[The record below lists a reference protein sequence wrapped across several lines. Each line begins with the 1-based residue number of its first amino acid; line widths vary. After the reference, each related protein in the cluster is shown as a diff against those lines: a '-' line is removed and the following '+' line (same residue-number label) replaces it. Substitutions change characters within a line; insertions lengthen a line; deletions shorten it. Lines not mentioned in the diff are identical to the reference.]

1 MRIFLYIA
9 FFFVGMVAGGVMG
22 GSSALLLG
30 GIIGLGIF
38 WVIDRSGQSKREV
51 RSAAGGGA
59 SLDDLRREVRQLK
72 QEVARLAGKV
82 AVLSGETDAAPV
94 TDQVVDVPIGPG
106 TAAASSA
113 PVGAEVTELMIQ
125 GDAVG
130 AGIGGG
136 VSDGVPPT
144 PVEQRYDPPAT
155 SGNLPDEALAVETAT
170 GFRPFAAFKS
180 WLFGGNALVRIGV
193 VVLFFGLAFL
203 VKFAAEHAVLPIEA
217 RYVGIGIGA
226 LITLVLGWRLRVRRP
241 EYAMALQ
248 GLGVASLYLVTFAAF
263 RLHAL
268 LPGGLTF
275 AILVS
280 TCALSAA
287 LAVLQNAK
295 SMAVIGICGGFLA
308 PVLAS
313 TGGGSHVSLFSYYAL
328 LNVGIVGIAWF
339 KAWRPLNVLGFLLTF
354 GIGSV
359 WASHNYRDELF
370 STTEPFLILFFGL
383 YLLVSLLYASRR
395 KLELSQLAVEI
406 AGERI
411 DYVDGTLV
419 FGNPLVAFGL
429 QYLMVEDMQYGAAFS
444 ALGLGMIYLPIAT
457 MLHHRGRDEFRLLVE
472 SFLALGVIFASLAIP
487 LGLDA
492 RWTSA
497 AWAAEGAGIFW
508 VGLRQQ
514 RPAARA
520 FALLLQVGSAVS
532 LLLSLEQPGVE
543 NLLGLVPVLDG
554 SVLGPIFVGLAA
566 MLTAGLIRRCRQLV
580 SESESALEPLITV
593 VGLGFLNLAFPLF
606 LDASWT
612 GLALAL
618 SGAVTVWI
626 AARFGHG
633 AAMGF
638 GLAVQVPGG
647 LLFGSATPV
656 ATSAA
661 LLNRFWLGSVL
672 VSGAGLVS
680 GWRLGKTHG
689 PLAQL
694 SVLGL
699 IWGLLW
705 WWGAGEQEIWTH
717 VASEF
722 TLAGLVAFATATSVL
737 LAFGGRRAAWP
748 AAEAASMLLLPG
760 LLLLAFSAL
769 EQKSQ
774 PGADGGWL
782 TWPIAIV
789 TTWWLLRRQES
800 GMLRRLTSAGHA
812 FTLLLATALATW
824 QTWWWFHELGDAGSA
839 WPMLGWALSP
849 MAVIALL
856 NSALLR
862 SRWPLAAFP
871 RTYGIASIP
880 IAAGL
885 WLWVL
890 LANAVSDGR
899 ASPLPYVPIAN
910 PIDLATAG
918 TLIAILAWLRHW
930 HGASGQGRT
939 VRTLLAITVFYWL
952 NGVLLR
958 TLHHWAGVPFNFDV
972 MMHSTLVQASLSLFW
987 ATIALALMLFA
998 TRTRLRNLW
1007 LVGGGLLASVVLKL
1021 FVVDLSRVGTI
1032 ERIVSFI
1039 GVGIL
1044 LLVIG
1049 YFSPV
1054 PPKRE
1059 EQK

>member
-1 MRIFLYIA
+1 MRIFLYVA
-9 FFFVGMVAGGVMG
+9 FFFVGMVAGGATG
-22 GSSALLLG
+22 GSSSLLLG

-38 WVIDRSGQSKREV
+38 WLIDRSGRSMREV
-51 RSAAGGGA
+51 QSEDGGE
-59 SLDDLRREVRQLK
+59 SLEDLRREVRQLK
-72 QEVARLAGKV
+72 HDVARLAGKV
-82 AVLSGETDAAPV
+82 ATLSGESSVATADNAPGDAIPAP
-94 TDQVVDVPIGPG
+94 I
-106 TAAASSA
+106 AHAASFEPADSA
-113 PVGAEVTELMIQ
+113 IAEPSALGDEGSPRPVEDHA
-125 GDAVG
+125 D
-130 AGIGGG
+130 
-136 VSDGVPPT
+136 SVPP
-144 PVEQRYDPPAT
+144 V
-155 SGNLPDEALAVETAT
+155 EALPTDESPAEPEA
-170 GFRPFAAFKS
+170 GFRPLGVLKT
-180 WLFGGNALVRIGV
+180 WLFGGNALVRVGV

-226 LITLVLGWRLRVRRP
+226 LITLVLGWRLRVSRP

-263 RLHAL
+263 RIHGL
-268 LPGGLTF
+268 LPGGLTLV
-275 AILVS
+275 ILVA
-280 TCALSAA
+280 TCVLSAA
-287 LAVLQNAK
+287 LAVLQNAR

-313 TGGGSHVSLFSYYAL
+313 TGGGNHVILFSYYAL

-354 GIGSV
+354 GIGSL
-359 WASHNYRDELF
+359 WASRNYRDELF
-370 STTEPFLILFFGL
+370 GSTEPFLILFFGL
-383 YLLVSLLYASRR
+383 YLVVSLLYAARR
-395 KLELSQLAVEI
+395 KMELSRHAVEI

-419 FGNPLVAFGL
+419 FGNPLAAFGL
-429 QYLMVEDMQYGAAFS
+429 QYLMVEDIQYGAAFS
-444 ALGLGMIYLPIAT
+444 ALGLGMIYLPLAT
-457 MLHHRGRDEFRLLVE
+457 MLYRRGRDDFRLLVE

-487 LGLDA
+487 LGLDT

-520 FALLLQVGSAVS
+520 FALLLQFGSAVS
-532 LLLSLEQPGVE
+532 LLLSLEQPGVQ
-543 NLLGLVPVLDG
+543 NLLGLVPVFDG
-554 SVLGPIFVGLAA
+554 SVLGPVFVGLAA
-566 MLTAGLIRRCRQLV
+566 MLTAGLIRRGPQMV
-580 SESESALEPLITV
+580 SQSESTLEPLIMV
-593 VGLGFLNLAFPLF
+593 IGLGFLNLAFPVF

-612 GLALAL
+612 GLALAV
-618 SGAVTVWI
+618 SGVVTVWI
-626 AARFGHG
+626 AARFGHV

-638 GLAVQVPGG
+638 GLAVQIPGG
-647 LLFGSATPV
+647 LMFGSSTSV
-656 ATSAA
+656 ATSVA
-661 LLNRFWLGSVL
+661 LLNRFWLGSVV
-672 VSGAGLVS
+672 VSGAGLAS
-680 GWRLGKTHG
+680 GWRVGKTGG
-689 PLAQL
+689 PIARMSMLA
-694 SVLGL
+694 L

-705 WWGAGEQEIWTH
+705 WWGAGEQEISTH

-722 TLAGLVAFATATSVL
+722 VLAGLIGFATVTSVL
-737 LAFGGRRAAWP
+737 FAFGGRRAAWP
-748 AAEAASMLLLPG
+748 AAEAASMLLMPA

-769 EQKSQ
+769 DQKSH

-782 TWPIAIV
+782 GWPLAIA
-789 TTWWLLRRQES
+789 TTWWVLHRQEDGLLRRLI
-800 GMLRRLTSAGHA
+800 GAGHA

-824 QTWWWFHELGDAGSA
+824 QSWWWFHELGDAGSA
-839 WPMLGWALSP
+839 WPLLGWALAP
-849 MAVIALL
+849 IAVIGLL
-856 NSALLR
+856 NSAFLR
-862 SRWPLAAFP
+862 SRWPLAVFP
-871 RTYGIASIP
+871 RAYDLAAIP
-880 IAAGL
+880 VVAGL

-890 LANAVSDGR
+890 FANAVNDGR

-930 HGASGQGRT
+930 HGSSGMNRIA
-939 VRTLLAITVFYWL
+939 RTLLAITGFYWL

-958 TLHHWAGVPFNFDV
+958 TLHHWAGVPFDFDA

-1007 LVGGGLLASVVLKL
+1007 LTGGGLLASVVLKL
-1021 FVVDLSRVGTI
+1021 FLVDLSRVGTI

-1059 EQK
+1059 EQT